1 MRRGKLLALLLAAL
15 LLAAA
20 LAGCGGGETAA
31 TDPAPT
37 ASEPTPPAEPIVPP
51 EPTEGQD
58 GEALRFLSCVSGCE
72 ERESGPELLYLG
84 GGKLLLL
91 YSLYDLERDI
101 FTTRAQVVDAVRDRV
116 TAETRLDGSLT
127 AVSAFEGGFI
137 LEDYSI
143 NAYRFFDDELQELP
157 AYDPPEMSGMFSPDA
172 ESYYFVS
179 AGKLWAA
186 DVDTGALTCIPSEY
200 SVRYS
205 PYFPSGSVRGGWI
218 FLNADSALVPLE
230 GIALTGVEL
239 GTGKTRLLSQNIY
252 DASAWGDLLTF
263 HMTTEEGRIGMNDP
277 FYAVSLTEGTALRFE
292 QDEYTFST
300 LKDSKYLVCFETDSD
315 FRLTG
320 MYVGSI
326 RDGACELSRVPEEG
340 ASYTYGPF
348 AYMGGEELI
357 AVYMTGG
364 GGERLGL
371 LDTRL
376 LRADKTLRGEAVAL
390 PELIDVSIAEKYA
403 AAQTVPE
410 VPEYLARQRQRADEL
425 EERYGITIYLSAQCR
440 NIATMY
446 KGYICTDEFFAW
458 DTAWELQLTDRA
470 LDDLEAG
477 FAKYPDG
484 FFRQFQTVTGDG
496 GLRLCLT
503 GEITDGYSAAF
514 AFATDE
520 WYDMVFDIRYD
531 VAVNLPHEL
540 WHCMEIFINRCDSAL
555 LTEEDWL
562 ALDPPGFSYTGD
574 YANYIYD
581 DYEYC
586 YPTGEWYFFDAYSKV
601 NAREDKARIMEVVMS
616 PEAYDSAGFV
626 SSPHIRQKLTLMCA
640 AVRAAFDTTGWGEV
654 YWERFQ

>member
-1 MRRGKLLALLLAAL
+1 MRRGKLSAALLAAL
-15 LLAAA
+15 FLVAA
-20 LAGCGGGETAA
+20 LTGCGGEETPRPTA
-31 TDPAPT
+31 DPGDVPTASAPT
-37 ASEPTPPAEPIVPP
+37 APP

-58 GEALRFLSCVSGCE
+58 GEALRVLSCVSGCE

-91 YSLYDLERDI
+91 YSRYDLERDI
-101 FTTRAQVVDAVRDRV
+101 FTTRMQVVDAVHDRV
-116 TAETRLDGSLT
+116 TAETRLDGSLA

-143 NAYRFFDDELQELP
+143 NAYRFFDDGLRELST
-157 AYDPPEMSGMFSPDA
+157 YDPPEMPGIFSPDA

-186 DVDTGALTCIPSEY
+186 DVDTGALTYIPSEY

-205 PYFPSGSVRGGWI
+205 PYFQSGTTDGGWV
-218 FLNADSALVPLE
+218 FLNGDSFLVPLE
-230 GIALTGVEL
+230 GIALAGVDL
-239 GTGKTRLLSQNIY
+239 KTGKTRLLSQNVY
-252 DASAWGDLLTF
+252 DASAWGDELTF
-263 HMTTEEGRIGMNDP
+263 HMTTVEGRIGMDDP
-277 FYAVSLTEGTALRFE
+277 FYAVSLTEGTAVRFE
-292 QDEYTFST
+292 QDEYTLST
-300 LKDSKYLVCFETDSD
+300 LKNSEYLVCFETDDS

-320 MYVGSI
+320 MYVGGI
-326 RDGACELSRVPEEG
+326 RDGVCELSRVPEKE

-357 AVYMTGG
+357 AVCMTGG
-364 GGERLGL
+364 EGERLGL
-371 LDTRL
+371 IDTRL
-376 LRADKTLRGEAVAL
+376 LKVDKTLEGEAVEL
-390 PELIDVSIAEKYA
+390 PELIDSAIAERYA
-403 AAQTVPE
+403 AAQVVPE
-410 VPEYLARQRQRADEL
+410 APEYLTRQRQRADEL

-440 NIATMY
+440 DIATMY
-446 KGYICTDEFFAW
+446 KGYICTDEFFAG

-470 LDDLEAG
+470 LDNLETG
-477 FAKYPDG
+477 LAKYPEG

-520 WYDMVFDIRYD
+520 WYDMVFDIRFD
-531 VAVNLPHEL
+531 VGANLPHEL
-540 WHCMEIFINRCDSAL
+540 WHCMEIFINRYDSAL

-562 ALDPPGFSYTGD
+562 ALDPPGFSYTED
-574 YANYIYD
+574 YENYIYD

-586 YPTGEWYFFDAYSKV
+586 YPAWEWYFFDAYSKV
-601 NAREDKARIMEVVMS
+601 NAREDRARLMEVVMS
-616 PEAYDSAGFV
+616 PEVYDSARFV
-626 SSPHIRQKLTLMCA
+626 SSEHIRQKLTLLCE

-654 YWERFQ
+654 LWERFQ